1 MELEDADFDYNLNI
15 LFGFIAVGVVI
26 LYSTKGAAIWGL
38 VWIFLSLFG
47 ILFTSWAMTSRKRLE
62 YPVKKILPLM
72 LFQSI
77 PTLIILF
84 LISWLIQ
91 IITSNYSKIS
101 SGDVPLEFSRLYNSV
116 ILVLAIQ
123 FFCLLKHLK
132 KLIKDTPDGG
142 PKTAPIM
149 DLKDPMGTMKNMGEN
164 QMDIILYGLALLTF
178 VLTLMIWVV
187 LKFFITDG

>member
-1 MELEDADFDYNLNI
+1 MNLKDSDFEYNLNI
-15 LFGFIAVGVVI
+15 LFGFVSVGVII

-101 SGDVPLEFSRLYNSV
+101 SGEVPLEFSRLYNAV
-116 ILVLAIQ
+116 ILVLAMQ
-123 FFCLLKHLK
+123 FYCLMKHLK
-132 KLIKDTPDGG
+132 TLIKENPDG
-142 PKTAPIM
+142 PRSAPIL
-149 DLKDPMGTMKNMGEN
+149 DFKDPLKSMKSMGDN

-178 VLTLMIWVV
+178 VLILMIWVV

>member
-1 MELEDADFDYNLNI
+1 MEIQDSDFEYNLNI
-15 LFGFIAVGVVI
+15 LFGFVAVGVII
-26 LYSTKGAAIWGL
+26 LYSTKGAAVWGL

-84 LISWLIQ
+84 LMSWLIQ
-91 IITSNYSKIS
+91 IITSNYSKITS
-101 SGDVPLEFSRLYNSV
+101 ENVPPEFSRLYNSV
-116 ILVLAIQ
+116 ILILAIQ
-123 FFCLLKHLK
+123 FYCLMKHLK
-132 KLIKDTPDGG
+132 KLVKDNPEVSSV
-142 PKTAPIM
+142 APIN
-149 DLKDPMGTMKNMGEN
+149 LKDPLGAMKNLGEN

-178 VLTLMIWVV
+178 ILILMTWVV